1 MTKLANLLISV
12 LIIVLL
18 ASCAHTND
26 LAKHNVSG
34 SSMLYKEVVKPEAKT
49 VKIER
54 YSTTTDGG
62 SNDLLDVISAVGSS
76 ILTADLEDK
85 LEKAIDTKRL
95 LYSISDNLAEAIQTY
110 LDVSEVESLS
120 NKPDFIC
127 NISLDECKLN
137 MNQYGVYIK
146 VEATASIT
154 KRKTGEIVWEKT
166 ENKFIPLEEYYES
179 TIEDASLE
187 SVFNVV
193 QLASLDAEQINQI
206 IDDAASGVGT
216 YMAETLRDDVA
227 EAHKQRTEKQ

>member
-1 MTKLANLLISV
+1 MNKLVNFLIV
-12 LIIVLL
+12 ILTIVLL

-34 SSMLYKEVVKPEAKT
+34 SNMLYKEIVKPEAKT

-54 YSTTTDGG
+54 YTTTTDGG
-62 SNDLLDVISAVGSS
+62 SSDLLDIISAVGSG

-95 LYSISDNLAEAIQTY
+95 LYSISDNLAEAIHTY

-120 NKPDFIC
+120 DKPDFIC

-137 MNQYGVYIK
+137 MSQYGVYIK
-146 VEATASIT
+146 VEATASVT
-154 KRKTGEIVWEKT
+154 KRKTGEIVWKNT
-166 ENKFIPLEEYYES
+166 EAKFIPLEEYYES

-187 SVFNVV
+187 SAFNLI
-193 QLASLDAEQINQI
+193 QLASLDAEEINQI
-206 IDDAASGVGT
+206 IGDAASSVGT
-216 YMAETLRDDVA
+216 YMAETLREDVA
-227 EAHKQRTEKQ
+227 EAHKQRTEKK

>member
-1 MTKLANLLISV
+1 MNKLVNFLIV
-12 LIIVLL
+12 ILMLVLL

-34 SSMLYKEVVKPEAKT
+34 SSMLYKEVVNPEAKT

-54 YSTTTDGG
+54 VSIATDGG
-62 SNDLLDVISAVGSS
+62 SSLLDVISAVGSG

-95 LYSISDNLAEAIQTY
+95 LYSISDNLAEAIHTY

-120 NKPDFIC
+120 DKPDYIC
-127 NISLDECKLN
+127 NINLEECKLN
-137 MNQYGVYIK
+137 MSQYGVYIK
-146 VEATASIT
+146 VEATASII
-154 KRKTGEIVWEKT
+154 KRKTGEIVWENSET
-166 ENKFIPLEEYYES
+166 KFIPLEEYYES

-193 QLASLDAEQINQI
+193 QLASLDAEEINQI

-216 YMAETLRDDVA
+216 YMAETLREDVA
-227 EAHKQRTEKQ
+227 EAHKQRTEKK